1 MKGQN
6 VMKTKKVATLGLCI
20 ALSMVLSFIEHQ
32 IPPLVAV
39 PGVKVGLPNLVM
51 VFMLYKIGWKE
62 TAVVSL
68 IRVVLVSMLFGSV
81 VSMAYGLVGAT
92 LSLIGMTLLKKT
104 KLFSTIAVSV
114 VGGVLHNIGQIATAC
129 VVMGTAQIV
138 YYLPVLLISGTI
150 AGVVIG
156 FVSGLLVKKLD
167 KLKF

>member
-68 IRVVLVSMLFGSV
+68 IRVVLVSMIFGSV

-156 FVSGLLVKKLD
+156 FISGLLVKKLD